1 MKKLRDKRGETLIES
16 LVSVLIAALAF
27 AFLATAA
34 VSAEKINAKTR
45 NTDVSFRYTSA
56 EETDPA
62 QKTASATAQVS
73 LEGSGAIPLQDSG
86 TVTLYTYN
94 GYHYYTA
101 TSTATSG
108 TEVDA
113 P

>member
-1 MKKLRDKRGETLIES
+1 MNKLKDKRGETLIES

-45 NTDVSFRYTSA
+45 NTDISFRYTA
-56 EETDPA
+56 VGTVGAADE
-62 QKTASATAQVS
+62 KTTSEAAATVT
-73 LEGSGAIPLQDSG
+73 LTGSGTLTSSSS
-86 TVTLYTYN
+86 VKLYTYN
-94 GYHYYTA
+94 DYHYYTA
-101 TSTATSG
+101 VTAG
-108 TEVDA
+108 AEVSA

>member
-45 NTDVSFRYTSA
+45 NTDVSFRYTSTS
-56 EETDPA
+56 ETDPA
-62 QKTASATAQVS
+62 QKTTSAAAQVS
-73 LEGSGAIPLQDSG
+73 LKGSGAIPLQGSG
-86 TVTLYTYN
+86 DVTLYTYN

-101 TSTATSG
+101 SAETG
-108 TEVDA
+108 VDT

>member
-1 MKKLRDKRGETLIES
+1 MNKLKDKRGETLIES

-45 NTDVSFRYTSA
+45 NTGAADEKTTSEAAATVKLTGSFTLTSN
-56 EETDPA
+56 
-62 QKTASATAQVS
+62 
-73 LEGSGAIPLQDSG
+73 GS
-86 TVTLYTYN
+86 VKLYTYN
-94 GYHYYTA
+94 DYHYYTA
-101 TSTATSG
+101 GTAG
-108 TEVDA
+108 AEVSA

>member
-1 MKKLRDKRGETLIES
+1 MNKLEDKRGETLIES

-45 NTDVSFRYTSA
+45 NTDISFRYTTVGTVGA
-56 EETDPA
+56 ADE
-62 QKTASATAQVS
+62 KTTSEAAATVK
-73 LEGSGAIPLQDSG
+73 LTGSGTLPIESSG
-86 TVTLYTYN
+86 SVKLYTYN
-94 GYHYYTA
+94 DYHYYTA
-101 TSTATSG
+101 GTAG
-108 TEVDA
+108 AEVSA

>member
-1 MKKLRDKRGETLIES
+1 MNKLKDKRGETLIES

-45 NTDVSFRYTSA
+45 NTDISFRYTTVGTA
-56 EETDPA
+56 GAADE
-62 QKTASATAQVS
+62 KTTSEADKLT
-73 LEGSGAIPLQDSG
+73 GSGTLPIESSG
-86 TVTLYTYN
+86 SVKLYTYN
-94 GYHYYTA
+94 DYHYYTA
-101 TSTATSG
+101 GTAG
-108 TEVDA
+108 AEVSA

>member
-1 MKKLRDKRGETLIES
+1 MNKLKDKRGETLIES

-45 NTDVSFRYTSA
+45 NTDISFRYT
-56 EETDPA
+56 TVG
-62 QKTASATAQVS
+62 TAGEADATVK
-73 LEGSGAIPLQDSG
+73 LTGSRTLMSSG
-86 TVTLYTYN
+86 SVKLYTYN
-94 GYHYYTA
+94 DYHYYTA
-101 TSTATSG
+101 GTAG
-108 TEVDA
+108 AEVSA

>member
-1 MKKLRDKRGETLIES
+1 MNKLKDKRGETLIES

-45 NTDVSFRYTSA
+45 NTDISFRYTD
-56 EETDPA
+56 E
-62 QKTASATAQVS
+62 KTTSEAAATVK
-73 LEGSGAIPLQDSG
+73 LTGSGTLPIESSG
-86 TVTLYTYN
+86 SVKLYTYN
-94 GYHYYTA
+94 DYHYYTA
-101 TSTATSG
+101 GTAG
-108 TEVDA
+108 AEVSA

>member
-1 MKKLRDKRGETLIES
+1 VNKLKDKRGETLIES

-45 NTDVSFRYTSA
+45 NTDISFRYTTVGTA
-56 EETDPA
+56 GAADE
-62 QKTASATAQVS
+62 KTTSEAAATVK
-73 LEGSGAIPLQDSG
+73 LTGSFTLTSNGS
-86 TVTLYTYN
+86 VKLYTYN
-94 GYHYYTA
+94 DYHYYTA
-101 TSTATSG
+101 GTAG
-108 TEVDA
+108 AEVSA

>member
-56 EETDPA
+56 DPTGLAEGEE
-62 QKTASATAQVS
+62 KTEKAEGTVK
-73 LEGSGAIPLQDSG
+73 LTGSGTRESSG

-101 TSTATSG
+101 
-108 TEVDA
+108 EVA